1 MKQPNK
7 KFNPPTAAAPKKPL
21 TKAHLSSDSSSLNV
35 DGRRRVVIEGVR
47 PEIDGGRFPIKR
59 VVGESV
65 VVEADLFADGH
76 DEIAGVIRY
85 RHEREQ
91 EWTDVPLVFVENDRW
106 RASFKVLEQG
116 LYHYTV
122 TAWIDHFRSWQ
133 RDMRKR
139 VDADQDVRVDLLI
152 GRDLIKAAALHAD
165 GSDAERLSAIAR
177 AMEYGENREQT
188 LKTVLEQELADL
200 MARHADRPW
209 PTVYDKE
216 LAVIVDRVRAGFG
229 AWYEAFPRSCASEPG
244 RHGTFQD
251 CEARLPYVAGM
262 GFDVLYLPPIHP
274 IGRTFRKGKNND
286 PVGSPDSVGSPWA
299 IGAAEGGH
307 QAIHPDLGTPED
319 FRRLIGKA
327 KEQGLEIAL
336 DLAFQCSPDHPYVK
350 HHPEWFV
357 QRPDG
362 TIQYAE
368 NPPKK
373 YQDIYPL
380 NFESDQW
387 IPLWRELNAV
397 VVHWIE
403 QGVRIFR
410 VDNPHTKPFAFWQWL
425 IAEVKRDHPDVLFL
439 SEAFTRPKVM
449 YRLAK
454 MGFTQSYT
462 YFAWR
467 QTKSEL
473 TQYFTELTKTDVREY
488 FRPNLWPN
496 TPDIL
501 TEQLQHGG
509 RPTFM
514 SRFILAA
521 TLGANY
527 GIYGPAFELME
538 SRPQKAGSEEYLDS
552 EKYEIRTWDRER
564 ADSLRELICR
574 VNRIRRENA
583 AFHNDGSL
591 MFHHVDNEELIAY
604 SKRSVDGE
612 NVTLTVV
619 NLSPHHVHSG
629 WVRLDLQALGVQ
641 EDKPFQV
648 VDLLTDAYYTWQGP
662 RNYVQIDPHSVPA
675 HIFLVRRNLRSEQD
689 FDYFM

>member
-7 KFNPPTAAAPKKPL
+7 KPNLPAAAAPEKPV
-21 TKAHLSSDSSSLNV
+21 TEARPSSDGGSLNV

-59 VVGESV
+59 VVGQSV

-76 DEIAGVIRY
+76 DEIAGVVRY

-91 EWTDVPLVFVENDRW
+91 DWTDVPLVFVENDRW

-139 VDADQDVRVDLLI
+139 VAADQDVTVDLLI

-177 AMEYGENREQT
+177 AMEYGENREQR
-188 LKTVLEQELADL
+188 LKTVLEQEPADL
-200 MARHADRPW
+200 MARHADHPW
-209 PTVYDKE
+209 PAIYDKE
-216 LAVIVDRVRAGFG
+216 LVVIVDRDRAGFG

-251 CEARLPYVAGM
+251 CEARLPYIAGM

-307 QAIHPDLGTPED
+307 QAIHPDLGTRED
-319 FRRLIGKA
+319 FRRLIDKA
-327 KEQGLEIAL
+327 QEQDVEIAL

-380 NFESDQW
+380 NFENEQW
-387 IPLWRELNAV
+387 TPLWRELKEV

-410 VDNPHTKPFAFWQWL
+410 VDNPHTKPFVFWQWL

-439 SEAFTRPKVM
+439 SEAFTRPKIM

-454 MGFTQSYT
+454 VGFTQSYT

-467 QTKSEL
+467 QTKWEL

-501 TEQLQHGG
+501 TEQLQQGG
-509 RPTFM
+509 RPTFI

-552 EKYEIRTWDRER
+552 EKYEIRAWDRDR
-564 ADSLRELICR
+564 ADSLRELIRR

-583 AFHNDGSL
+583 AFHRDENL
-591 MFHHVDNEELIAY
+591 VFHHVDNEELIAY

-619 NLSPHHVHSG
+619 NLSPHYIHSG
-629 WVRLDLQALGVQ
+629 WVHLDLGSLGLQA
-641 EDKPFQV
+641 DKPFQV
-648 VDLLTDAYYTWQGP
+648 MDLLTDAYYTWEGP
-662 RNYVQIDPHSVPA
+662 RNYVRLDPHVLPA
-675 HIFLVRRNLRSEQD
+675 HIFLVRRNQP
-689 FDYFM
+689 

>member
-1 MKQPNK
+1 MKQSKQKP
-7 KFNPPTAAAPKKPL
+7 NPPTAVTLETQL
-21 TKAHLSSDSSSLNV
+21 TSTRLAGDGSDLGI

-59 VVGESV
+59 VVGQTV
-65 VVEADLFADGH
+65 VVEADLFTDGH
-76 DEIAGVIRY
+76 DEIAGVLRY
-85 RHEREQ
+85 RHEGEQ
-91 EWTDVPLVFVENDRW
+91 TWSELSLVFVENDRW
-106 RASFKVLEQG
+106 RASFEVRHQG
-116 LYHYTV
+116 LYYYTV

-139 VDADQDVRVDLLI
+139 VAADQDVTVDLLI
-152 GRDLIKAAALHAD
+152 GRDLIKAAALRAD
-165 GSDAERLSAIAR
+165 GGDAARLNAIAA
-177 AMEYGENREQT
+177 AMGHGEERERT
-188 LKTVLEQELADL
+188 VKTVLEPELADL
-200 MARHADRPW
+200 ITRYADHPW
-209 PTVYDKE
+209 PTIYDKE

-229 AWYEAFPRSCASEPG
+229 AWYEVFPRSCASDAG
-244 RHGTFQD
+244 RHGTFKD

-286 PVGSPDSVGSPWA
+286 PNGNSDSVGSPWA

-307 QAIHPDLGTPED
+307 TAIHPDLGTEED
-319 FRRLIGKA
+319 FRRLVRKS
-327 KEQGLEIAL
+327 EEHGLEVAL

-350 HHPEWFV
+350 QHPEWFMH
-357 QRPDG
+357 RPDG

-380 NFESDQW
+380 NFEKDQW
-387 IPLWRELNAV
+387 TPLWQELKDV
-397 VVHWIE
+397 VVHWID

-410 VDNPHTKPFAFWQWL
+410 VDNPHTKPCAFWQWL
-425 IAEVKRDHPDVLFL
+425 IGEVKRDHPDVLFL
-439 SEAFTRPKVM
+439 SEAFTRPKIM

-454 MGFTQSYT
+454 LGFTQSYT

-467 QTKSEL
+467 QSKWEL
-473 TQYFTELTKTDVREY
+473 IQYFTELTKTDVREF

-509 RPTFM
+509 RPIFM

-538 SRPQKAGSEEYLDS
+538 HRPQRQGSEEYLDS
-552 EKYEIRTWDRER
+552 EKYEIRAWDLDRP
-564 ADSLRELICR
+564 DSLKELICR
-574 VNRIRRENA
+574 VNRIRHENP
-583 AFHNDGSL
+583 AFQNDLSL
-591 MFHHVDNEELIAY
+591 IFHQVDNDELIAY
-604 SKRSVDGE
+604 SRRSADGK
-612 NVTLTVV
+612 NTVLIVV
-619 NLSPHHVHSG
+619 NLSPHYVHSG
-629 WVRLDLQALGVQ
+629 WVQLDLQALGLQ
-641 EDKPFQV
+641 TGNPYQV
-648 VDLLTDAYYTWQGP
+648 VDLLTDASYSWQGP
-662 RNYVQIDPHSVPA
+662 RNYVQLDPHSMPA
-675 HIFLVRRNLRSEQD
+675 HIFRIH
-689 FDYFM
+689 M

>member
-1 MKQPNK
+1 MPSALGFEEMKQSK
-7 KFNPPTAAAPKKPL
+7 KKSNPPADATSEKLL
-21 TKAHLSSDSSSLNV
+21 TKVRPSGDGDDLNG
-35 DGRRRVVIEGVR
+35 DGRRRVVIEGLR

-59 VVGESV
+59 VVGQSV
-65 VVEADLFADGH
+65 VVEADVFTDGH
-76 DEIAGVIRY
+76 DELACVLRY
-85 RHEREQ
+85 RHEREDA
-91 EWTDVPLVFVENDRW
+91 WTEVPLIFVENDRW
-106 RASFKVLEQG
+106 RASFEVREQG
-116 LYHYTV
+116 LYYYTV

-139 VDADQDVRVDLLI
+139 VIADQDVTVELLI
-152 GRDLIKAAALHAD
+152 GRDLIKAAAIRAD
-165 GSDAERLSAIAR
+165 GADAERLNEIAT
-177 AMEYGENREQT
+177 AMGHAEERECA
-188 LKTVLEQELADL
+188 LKTILERELTDL
-200 MARHADRPW
+200 MARYVDHRW
-209 PTVYDKE
+209 PTTYDKE
-216 LAVIVDRVRAGFG
+216 LAVIVDRDRAGFG
-229 AWYEAFPRSCASEPG
+229 AWYEAFPRSCAKEPG

-251 CEARLPYVAGM
+251 CEARLRYIAGM

-286 PVGSPDSVGSPWA
+286 PNGNSDSVGSPWA
-299 IGAAEGGH
+299 IGAGDGGH
-307 QAIHPDLGTPED
+307 TAIHSDLGTPED
-319 FRRLIGKA
+319 FRQLIGKA
-327 KEQGLEIAL
+327 REQGMEVAL

-387 IPLWRELNAV
+387 APLWRELKEI
-397 VVHWIE
+397 VVHWID

-410 VDNPHTKPFAFWQWL
+410 VDNPHTKPFVFWYWL
-425 IAEVKRDHPDVLFL
+425 IAEVKREHPDVLFL
-439 SEAFTRPKVM
+439 SEAFTRPKIM

-454 MGFTQSYT
+454 LGFTQSYT

-467 QTKSEL
+467 QTRSEL

-509 RPTFM
+509 RASFM

-538 SRPQKAGSEEYLDS
+538 QRPHKQGSEEYLDS
-552 EKYEIRTWDRER
+552 EKYEIRVWDLDRR
-564 ADSLRELICR
+564 DSLKELIR
-574 VNRIRRENA
+574 LVNRIRRENV
-583 AFHNDGSL
+583 AFHNDQSL

-604 SKRSVDGE
+604 SKRSADGE

-619 NLSPHHVHSG
+619 NLSPHYVHSG
-629 WVRLDLQALGVQ
+629 WVHLDLQGLGVRA
-641 EDKPFQV
+641 DRPFQV
-648 VDLLTDAYYTWQGP
+648 VDLLTKASYTWEGP
-662 RNYVQIDPHSVPA
+662 RNYVQLDPHSMPA
-675 HIFLVRRNLRSEQD
+675 HIFLVRREL
-689 FDYFM
+689 

>member
-1 MKQPNK
+1 MKHHK
-7 KFNPPTAAAPKKPL
+7 KAERPQAANIVGIPGIE
-21 TKAHLSSDSSSLNV
+21 
-35 DGRRRVVIEGVR
+35 GRRRVVIEGVR

-59 VVGESV
+59 VVGQSV

-85 RHEREQ
+85 RHAREAD
-91 EWTDVPLVFVENDRW
+91 WTDVPLTFVENDRW
-106 RASFKVLEQG
+106 QASFNVPEQG
-116 LYHYTV
+116 IYYYTV
-122 TAWIDHFRSWQ
+122 TSWIDHFRSWQ

-139 VDADQDVRVDLLI
+139 IAAGQDVTVDLLI
-152 GRDLIKAAALHAD
+152 GRDHIKAAALRAGGAD
-165 GSDAERLSAIAR
+165 GERLNEIA
-177 AMEYGENREQT
+177 ATMGHGEEREQT
-188 LKTVLEQELADL
+188 LKMVLEQELTDL
-200 MARHADRPW
+200 MTRNADHPW
-209 PTVYDKE
+209 PTIYDKE
-216 LAVIVDRVRAGFG
+216 LVVVVDRDKAGFS
-229 AWYEAFPRSCASEPG
+229 AWYEVFPRSCASDPG
-244 RHGTFQD
+244 RHGTFKD
-251 CEARLPYVAGM
+251 CEARLPYIAGM

-286 PVGSPDSVGSPWA
+286 PNGSPDSVGSPWA

-307 QAIHPDLGTPED
+307 TAIHPDLGTEED
-319 FRRLIGKA
+319 FKRLVGKS
-327 KEQGLEIAL
+327 KEHGLEIAL
-336 DLAFQCSPDHPYVK
+336 DLALQCSPDHPYVK
-350 HHPEWFV
+350 HHTEWFV

-387 IPLWRELNAV
+387 AALWREMKDV

-425 IAEVKRDHPDVLFL
+425 IAEVKREHPDVLFL
-439 SEAFTRPKVM
+439 SEAFTRPKIM

-454 MGFTQSYT
+454 LGFTQSYT

-467 QTKSEL
+467 QTKWEL

-509 RPTFM
+509 RPAFM
-514 SRFILAA
+514 SRLILAA

-538 SRPQKAGSEEYLDS
+538 SRPQKQGSEEYLDS
-552 EKYEIRTWDRER
+552 EKYEIRAWDLDRS
-564 ADSLRELICR
+564 DSLQEFIGR
-574 VNRIRRENA
+574 VNRIRRDHR
-583 AFHNDGSL
+583 AFRHDHSL
-591 MFHHVDNEELIAY
+591 VFHQVDNEELLAY

-612 NVTLTVV
+612 NVVLMVV
-619 NLSPHHVHSG
+619 NLSPHYVHSG
-629 WVRLDLQALGVQ
+629 WVHLDLDALGVQ
-641 EDKPFQV
+641 ADKPFQV
-648 VDLLTDAYYTWQGP
+648 VDLLTDAFYTWAGP
-662 RNYVQIDPHSVPA
+662 RNYVRLDPHSLPA
-675 HIFLVRRNLRSEQD
+675 HVFLVRCDL
-689 FDYFM
+689 

>member
-1 MKQPNK
+1 MKQSK
-7 KFNPPTAAAPKKPL
+7 KKSNPPAAATSEKPL
-21 TKAHLSSDSSSLNV
+21 TKVRPSGGGDDLNV
-35 DGRRRVVIEGVR
+35 DGRRRVVIEGLR

-59 VVGESV
+59 VVGQPV
-65 VVEADLFADGH
+65 VVETDIFADGH
-76 DEIAGVIRY
+76 DEIGGVIRY

-91 EWTDVPLVFVENDRW
+91 HWTDVPLIFVENDRW
-106 RASFKVLEQG
+106 RASFEVREQG
-116 LYHYTV
+116 LYYYTV
-122 TAWIDHFRSWQ
+122 TAWIDPFRSWQ

-139 VDADQDVRVDLLI
+139 VAADQDVTVDLLI
-152 GRDLIKAAALHAD
+152 GRDLIKASALRAD
-165 GSDAERLSAIAR
+165 GADAERLTAIAT
-177 AMEYGENREQT
+177 AMEHGEERELT
-188 LKTVLEQELADL
+188 LKTVLGQELTDL
-200 MARHADRPW
+200 MARHADHSW
-209 PTVYDKE
+209 PTLYDKE

-229 AWYEAFPRSCASEPG
+229 AWYEAFPRSCATEPG

-251 CEARLPYVAGM
+251 CEARLPYIAGM

-307 QAIHPDLGTPED
+307 TAIHSDLGTPED
-319 FRRLIGKA
+319 FRRLIGRA
-327 KEQGLEIAL
+327 QEQGLEIAL

-380 NFESDQW
+380 NFESDRW
-387 IPLWRELNAV
+387 APLWQELKEV
-397 VVHWIE
+397 VVHWID

-410 VDNPHTKPFAFWQWL
+410 VDNPHTKPFAFWHWL
-425 IAEVKRDHPDVLFL
+425 IAEVKRNHPDVLFL
-439 SEAFTRPKVM
+439 SEAFTRPKIM
-449 YRLAK
+449 YRLGK
-454 MGFTQSYT
+454 VGFTQSYT

-473 TQYFTELTKTDVREY
+473 TQYFTELTETDVREY

-509 RPTFM
+509 RPIFM

-521 TLGANY
+521 TLGTSY

-552 EKYEIRTWDRER
+552 EKYEVRAWDRDR
-564 ADSLRELICR
+564 ADSLRELIGR

-583 AFHNDGSL
+583 AFHNDENL
-591 MFHHVDNEELIAY
+591 MFHHVDNEELVVY
-604 SKRSVDGE
+604 SKRSVDGV

-619 NLSPHHVHSG
+619 NLSPHSVHSG
-629 WVRLDLQALGVQ
+629 WVHLDLGALGLQ
-641 EDKPFQV
+641 ADKPFQV
-648 VDLLTDAYYTWQGP
+648 KDLLTEAYYTWQGP
-662 RNYVQIDPHSVPA
+662 RNYVQLDPHVLPA
-675 HIFLVRRNLRSEQD
+675 HIFLVQSNL
-689 FDYFM
+689 

>member
-1 MKQPNK
+1 MKQPK
-7 KFNPPTAAAPKKPL
+7 KKPNPPAVATSEEPSTNARPL
-21 TKAHLSSDSSSLNV
+21 SDGSGLV
-35 DGRRRVVIEGVR
+35 EGRRRVVIEGVR

-59 VVGESV
+59 VVGQSV
-65 VVEADLFADGH
+65 VVEADVFADGH
-76 DEIAGVIRY
+76 DEIAGAIRY

-91 EWTDVPLVFVENDRW
+91 HWTDVPLIFVENDRW
-106 RASFKVLEQG
+106 RASFEVREQG
-116 LYHYTV
+116 LYYYTV
-122 TAWIDHFRSWQ
+122 IAWIDHFRSWQ

-139 VDADQDVRVDLLI
+139 VTAGQDVTMDLLI
-152 GRDLIKAAALHAD
+152 GRDLIKAAALRAD
-165 GSDAERLSAIAR
+165 GADADRLKTIAT
-177 AMEYGENREQT
+177 AMEHGEERERIPE
-188 LKTVLEQELADL
+188 TVLEQELLDL
-200 MARHADRPW
+200 MARHADYPW
-209 PTVYDKE
+209 PTIYDKE
-216 LAVIVDRVRAGFG
+216 LTVIVDRGRAGFG
-229 AWYEAFPRSCASEPG
+229 AWYEAFPRSCAPEPG
-244 RHGTFQD
+244 RHGTFHD
-251 CEARLPYVAGM
+251 CEARLPYIAGM

-286 PVGSPDSVGSPWA
+286 PVGSSDSVGSPWA

-307 QAIHPDLGTPED
+307 QAIHPDLGTSED
-319 FRRLIGKA
+319 FRRLISKA
-327 KEQGLEIAL
+327 QEQGMEVAL

-350 HHPEWFV
+350 QHPEWFV

-380 NFESDQW
+380 NFENDRWAS
-387 IPLWRELNAV
+387 LWRELKEV
-397 VVHWIE
+397 VIHWID

-410 VDNPHTKPFAFWQWL
+410 VDNPHTKPFAFWEWL
-425 IAEVKRDHPDVLFL
+425 IAEVKRDYPDVLFL

-454 MGFTQSYT
+454 LGFTQSYT

-467 QTKSEL
+467 QTKWEL

-509 RPTFM
+509 RPIFM

-521 TLGANY
+521 TLGASY

-552 EKYEIRTWDRER
+552 EKYEIRTWDRDR
-564 ADSLRELICR
+564 ADSLKEFICR

-583 AFHNDGSL
+583 AFHNDASL
-591 MFHHVDNEELIAY
+591 MFHHVDNDELIAY
-604 SKRSVDGE
+604 SKHSVDGE

-619 NLSPHHVHSG
+619 NLSPHYVHSG
-629 WVRLDLQALGVQ
+629 WVQLDLEALGMQ
-641 EDKPFQV
+641 SDKPFQV
-648 VDLLTDAYYTWQGP
+648 VDLLTDAYYTWQGS
-662 RNYVQIDPHSVPA
+662 RNYVQIDPYSVPA
-675 HIFLVRRNLRSEQD
+675 HVFVIRRNLRTEHD

>member
-1 MKQPNK
+1 MKRPKKKPNL
-7 KFNPPTAAAPKKPL
+7 PAAAAAAPEKPV
-21 TKAHLSSDSSSLNV
+21 TEARPSIDGGSLNV

-59 VVGESV
+59 VVGQSV

-91 EWTDVPLVFVENDRW
+91 DWTDVPLLFVENDRW

-139 VDADQDVRVDLLI
+139 VAADQDVTVDLLI

-165 GSDAERLSAIAR
+165 GSDAEQLSAIAR
-177 AMEYGENREQT
+177 AMEYGGERKQA

-200 MARHADRPW
+200 MARHAVHPW
-209 PTVYDKE
+209 PTIYDKE
-216 LAVIVDRVRAGFG
+216 LGVIVDRARARFG

-244 RHGTFQD
+244 HHGTFQD
-251 CEARLPYVAGM
+251 CETRLPYIAGM

-299 IGAAEGGH
+299 IGAAAGGH
-307 QAIHPDLGTPED
+307 QAIHQDLGTPED

-327 KEQGLEIAL
+327 REQDLEIAL

-380 NFESDQW
+380 NFENDQW
-387 IPLWRELNAV
+387 TPLWRELKEV

-425 IAEVKRDHPDVLFL
+425 ITEVKRDHPDVLFL
-439 SEAFTRPKVM
+439 SEAFTRPKIM

-454 MGFTQSYT
+454 VGFTQSYT

-467 QTKSEL
+467 QTKWEL

-501 TEQLQHGG
+501 TEQLQQGG
-509 RPTFM
+509 RPTFI

-552 EKYEIRTWDRER
+552 EKYEIRAWDRDR

-574 VNRIRRENA
+574 VNRIRRENV
-583 AFHNDGSL
+583 AFHHDENL
-591 MFHHVDNEELIAY
+591 VFHHVDNEELIAY

-612 NVTLTVV
+612 NVTLMVV
-619 NLSPHHVHSG
+619 NLSAHYIHSG
-629 WVRLDLQALGVQ
+629 WVDLDLQALGVQ
-641 EDKPFQV
+641 ADKSFQI
-648 VDLLTDAYYTWQGP
+648 VDLLTDAYYTWEGP
-662 RNYVQIDPHSVPA
+662 RNYVRLDPYSMPA
-675 HIFLVRRNLRSEQD
+675 HIFLIRV
-689 FDYFM
+689 

>member
-1 MKQPNK
+1 MKRSKKQPN
-7 KFNPPTAAAPKKPL
+7 PPTTAMPEKPL
-21 TKAHLSSDSSSLNV
+21 TTARPSSEVGGLD

-59 VVGESV
+59 VVGQSV
-65 VVEADLFADGH
+65 VVEADVLADGH

-85 RHEREQ
+85 RHEREEQ
-91 EWTDVPLVFVENDRW
+91 WTDVPLIFVENDRW
-106 RASFKVLEQG
+106 RASFEVLEPG
-116 LYHYTV
+116 LYYYTV
-122 TAWIDHFRSWQ
+122 IAWIDRFRSWQ

-139 VDADQDVRVDLLI
+139 VTAGQDVTMDLLI
-152 GRDLIKAAALHAD
+152 GRDLIKAAALRAD
-165 GSDAERLSAIAR
+165 RADAQRLNAIVTAIEHGEERER
-177 AMEYGENREQT
+177 T
-188 LKTVLEQELADL
+188 LKTVLEQELTDL
-200 MARHADRPW
+200 MARYADHPW
-209 PTVYDKE
+209 PTIYDQE
-216 LAVIVDRVRAGFG
+216 LAVRVDRARAGFS
-229 AWYEAFPRSCASEPG
+229 AWYEVFPRSCASEPG

-251 CEARLPYVAGM
+251 CEALLPYIAGM

-286 PVGSPDSVGSPWA
+286 PAGGPNSVGSPWA
-299 IGAAEGGH
+299 IGAQEGGH
-307 QAIHPDLGTPED
+307 TAMHPDLGTAED
-319 FRRLIGKA
+319 FKRLIGTANK
-327 KEQGLEIAL
+327 QGLEIAL

-350 HHPEWFV
+350 QHPEWFV

-387 IPLWRELNAV
+387 AALWLELKAV
-397 VVHWIE
+397 VLHWID

-454 MGFTQSYT
+454 LGFSQSYT

-473 TQYFTELTKTDVREY
+473 IQYFTELTNTDVREF

-509 RPTFM
+509 RPAFM
-514 SRFILAA
+514 SRLILAA

-538 SRPQKAGSEEYLDS
+538 SRPQQPGSEEYLDS
-552 EKYEIRTWDRER
+552 EKYEIRTWDRDR
-564 ADSLRELICR
+564 TDSLKELICR
-574 VNRIRRENA
+574 LNRIRRENA
-583 AFHNDGSL
+583 AFHHDANL
-591 MFHHVDNEELIAY
+591 TFHHVDNEELIAY

-612 NVTLTVV
+612 NVTLVVV
-619 NLSPHHVHSG
+619 NLSPHYIHSG
-629 WVRLDLQALGVQ
+629 WVHLNLDALGMQ
-641 EDKPFQV
+641 GDKPFQV
-648 VDLLTDAYYTWQGP
+648 VDLLTEAYYTWEGP
-662 RNYVQIDPHSVPA
+662 RNYVQLDPHSLPA
-675 HIFLVRRNLRSEQD
+675 HIFLVRRHLRTEQN

>member
-7 KFNPPTAAAPKKPL
+7 KFNPPAAAAPEKPL
-21 TKAHLSSDSSSLNV
+21 TEARPSSDGSSLDV

-59 VVGESV
+59 VVGQSV
-65 VVEADLFADGH
+65 VVEADVFTDGH

-91 EWTDVPLVFVENDRW
+91 NWTDVPLIFVENDRW
-106 RASFKVLEQG
+106 RASFEVREQG
-116 LYHYTV
+116 LYYYTV
-122 TAWIDHFRSWQ
+122 IAWIDHFLSWQ

-139 VDADQDVRVDLLI
+139 VAADQDVTIDLLI
-152 GRDLIKAAALHAD
+152 GRDLINAAALRAD
-165 GSDAERLSAIAR
+165 GADAERLNAIAA
-177 AMEYGENREQT
+177 AMERGEGHGWT

-200 MARHADRPW
+200 MARHTDHPW
-209 PTVYDKE
+209 PTIYDKE
-216 LAVIVDRVRAGFG
+216 LTVIVDRVKAGFS
-229 AWYEAFPRSCASEPG
+229 AWYEAFPRSCAAEPG

-251 CEARLPYVAGM
+251 CEALLPYIAGM

-274 IGRTFRKGKNND
+274 IGRTFRKGKNNE

-299 IGAAEGGH
+299 IGAREGGH

-319 FRRLIGKA
+319 FRRFIGKA
-327 KEQGLEIAL
+327 KEQGLEVAL
-336 DLAFQCSPDHPYVK
+336 DLAFQCSPDHSYVK

-380 NFESDQW
+380 NFESDRW
-387 IPLWRELNAV
+387 EDLWRELKNV
-397 VVHWIE
+397 VVHWID

-425 IAEVKRDHPDVLFL
+425 IVEVKRDYPDVLFL

-454 MGFTQSYT
+454 LGFTQSYT

-467 QTKSEL
+467 QTKEEL
-473 TQYFTELTKTDVREY
+473 IQYFTELTKTEVREY

-509 RPTFM
+509 RPAFM

-552 EKYEIRTWDRER
+552 EKYEIRVWDRAR

-583 AFHNDGSL
+583 AFHNDENL
-591 MFHHVDNEELIAY
+591 IFHHVDNEELIAY
-604 SKRSVDGE
+604 SRRSVDGE

-619 NLSPHHVHSG
+619 NLSPHYIHSG
-629 WVRLDLQALGVQ
+629 WVHLDLQALGVRA
-641 EDKPFQV
+641 DKPFQI
-648 VDLLTDAYYTWQGP
+648 VDLLTEVYYTWEGP
-662 RNYVQIDPHSVPA
+662 RNYVRLDPRSLPA
-675 HIFLVRRNLRSEQD
+675 HIFLVR
-689 FDYFM
+689 M

>member
-1 MKQPNK
+1 MKQSK
-7 KFNPPTAAAPKKPL
+7 KKPNPPTPGTSETPL
-21 TKAHLSSDSSSLNV
+21 TKVCSSSDGSSLDV

-59 VVGESV
+59 VVGQSV
-65 VVEADLFADGH
+65 VVEADVFTDGH
-76 DEIAGVIRY
+76 DEIAGIIRY

-91 EWTDVPLVFVENDRW
+91 DWTDAPLVFVENDRW
-106 RASFKVLEQG
+106 RASFEVREQG
-116 LYHYTV
+116 LYYYTV
-122 TAWIDHFRSWQ
+122 AAWIDHFRSWQ

-139 VDADQDVRVDLLI
+139 IAADQDVTMDLLI
-152 GRDLIKAAALHAD
+152 GRDLIKAAALRAEDAD
-165 GSDAERLSAIAR
+165 GARLQAIAAAMEHPQDAERIL
-177 AMEYGENREQT
+177 E
-188 LKTVLEQELADL
+188 LVLEPELTGLIATY
-200 MARHADRPW
+200 AERPW
-209 PTVYDKE
+209 PTVYERE
-216 LAVIVDRVRAGFG
+216 LAVIVDRIRAGFG
-229 AWYEAFPRSCASEPG
+229 AWYEAFPRSCASQPG
-244 RHGTFQD
+244 RHGTFHD
-251 CEARLPYVAGM
+251 CEARLPYIAGM

-274 IGRTFRKGKNND
+274 IGRTFRKGRNND
-286 PVGSPDSVGSPWA
+286 PAGSPDSVGSPWA
-299 IGAAEGGH
+299 IGAREGGH
-307 QAIHPDLGTPED
+307 MAIHPDLGTPED

-327 KEQGLEIAL
+327 QEQGMEVAL

-387 IPLWRELNAV
+387 ASLWRELKEIV
-397 VVHWIE
+397 MHWID

-425 IAEVKRDHPDVLFL
+425 IAEVKRDYPDVLFL

-454 MGFTQSYT
+454 LGFTQSYT

-467 QTKSEL
+467 QTKWEL
-473 TQYFTELTKTDVREY
+473 IQYFTELTKTDVREY

-514 SRFILAA
+514 SRLILAA

-527 GIYGPAFELME
+527 GIYGPVFELME

-552 EKYEIRTWDRER
+552 EKYEIRTWNRER
-564 ADSLRELICR
+564 ADSLKELICR

-583 AFHNDGSL
+583 AFHNDANL
-591 MFHHVDNEELIAY
+591 TFHQVDNEELIAY
-604 SKRSVDGE
+604 SKSSVDGE

-629 WVRLDLQALGVQ
+629 WVQLDLEALGVPA
-641 EDKPFQV
+641 DKPFQV
-648 VDLLTDAYYTWQGP
+648 VDLLTDAYYTWQGS

-675 HIFLVRRNLRSEQD
+675 HVFVIRRHLRTEHD

>member
-1 MKQPNK
+1 MKQQK
-7 KFNPPTAAAPKKPL
+7 KKTKDRMPMAAEKPV
-21 TKAHLSSDSSSLNV
+21 KAVTPSGNGSGLEV
-35 DGRRRVVIEGVR
+35 EGRRRAVIERVR
-47 PEIDGGRFPIKR
+47 PEVDGGRFAIKR
-59 VVGESV
+59 VVGQSV
-65 VVEADLFADGH
+65 VVEADVFADGH
-76 DEIAGVIRY
+76 DEIAGVLRY
-85 RHEREQ
+85 RHEREDNWS
-91 EWTDVPLVFVENDRW
+91 EMPLAFVDNDRW
-106 RASFKVLEQG
+106 RASFDVRQQG
-116 LYHYTV
+116 LYYYSV

-139 VDADQDVRVDLLI
+139 VAANQDVAVDLLI
-152 GRDLIKAAALHAD
+152 GRDLIKAAAARAAGAH
-165 GSDAERLSAIAR
+165 GERLNAIAA
-177 AMEYGENREQT
+177 AMGHEEEREWT
-188 LKTVLEQELADL
+188 LTTVLGHEVADL
-200 MARHADRPW
+200 MALYAERCW
-209 PTVYDKE
+209 PTVYDRE
-216 LAVIVDRVRAGFG
+216 LAVVVDRSKAGFS
-229 AWYEAFPRSCASEPG
+229 AWYEAFPRSCSSEPG

-251 CEARLPYVAGM
+251 CEARLPYIAGM

-274 IGRTFRKGKNND
+274 IGRMFRKGKNND
-286 PVGSPDSVGSPWA
+286 PAGSPDSVGSPWA
-299 IGAAEGGH
+299 IGAREGGH
-307 QAIHPDLGTPED
+307 TAIHPDLGTAED
-319 FRRLIGKA
+319 FARLLSKA
-327 KEQGLEIAL
+327 NEQGLEIAL
-336 DLAFQCSPDHPYVK
+336 DLAFQCAPDHPYVK
-350 HHPEWFV
+350 QHPEWFV

-387 IPLWRELNAV
+387 DVLWRELKAV
-397 VVHWIE
+397 VLHWID

-425 IAEVKRDHPDVLFL
+425 IGEVKRDYPDVLFL

-454 MGFTQSYT
+454 LGFTQSYT

-467 QTKSEL
+467 QTKPEL
-473 TQYFTELTKTDVREY
+473 TQYFTELTKTDVREF

-514 SRFILAA
+514 ARLVLAA

-538 SRPQKAGSEEYLDS
+538 ARPQKPGSEEYLDS
-552 EKYEIRTWDRER
+552 EKYEIRTWDRDR
-564 ADSLRELICR
+564 SDSLKELICR

-583 AFHNDGSL
+583 AFHNDASL
-591 MFHHVDNEELIAY
+591 MFHQVDNDELIAY

-619 NLSPHHVHSG
+619 NLSPHYVHSG
-629 WVRLDLQALGVQ
+629 WVQLDLEALGIQ
-641 EDKPFQV
+641 ADKPFQV
-648 VDLLTDAYYTWQGP
+648 VDLLTDAYYTWQGS
-662 RNYVQIDPHSVPA
+662 RNYVQIDPQSVPA
-675 HIFLVRRNLRSEQD
+675 HLFVIRRNLRTEQD

>member
-1 MKQPNK
+1 MGMKQPK
-7 KFNPPTAAAPKKPL
+7 EKTDRPVAAAPEKPL
-21 TKAHLSSDSSSLNV
+21 PKARPSSNGSSLDV

-59 VVGESV
+59 VLGQSV
-65 VVEADLFADGH
+65 VVEADVFTDGH
-76 DEIAGVIRY
+76 DEITGMIRY

-91 EWTDVPLVFVENDRW
+91 QWTDVPLVFVENDRW
-106 RASFKVLEQG
+106 RASFEVLEQG
-116 LYHYTV
+116 LYCYTV
-122 TAWIDHFRSWQ
+122 IGWIDHFRSWQ

-139 VDADQDVRVDLLI
+139 VAADQDVTVNLLI
-152 GRDLIKAAALHAD
+152 GRDLIQAAALRAA
-165 GSDAERLSAIAR
+165 GVDAERLNAIAT
-177 AMEYGENREQT
+177 AMEHGEQREQT

-200 MARHADRPW
+200 MARHADHPW
-209 PTVYDKE
+209 PTTYDKE

-229 AWYEAFPRSCASEPG
+229 AWYEAFPRSCATEPG

-251 CEARLPYVAGM
+251 CEAHLPYIAGM

-274 IGRTFRKGKNND
+274 IGWTFRKGKNND
-286 PVGSPDSVGSPWA
+286 PVGNPDSVGSPWA

-307 QAIHPDLGTPED
+307 QAIHSDLGTPED
-319 FRRLIGKA
+319 FRRLVGKA
-327 KEQGLEIAL
+327 QEQGLEIAL

-350 HHPEWFV
+350 QHPEWFV

-380 NFESDQW
+380 NFESDRW
-387 IPLWRELNAV
+387 DDLWRELKDV
-397 VVHWIE
+397 VVHWIDE
-403 QGVRIFR
+403 GVRIFR

-425 IAEVKRDHPDVLFL
+425 IAEVKRDQPDVLFL
-439 SEAFTRPKVM
+439 AEAFTRPKVM

-454 MGFTQSYT
+454 LGFTQSYT

-473 TQYFTELTKTDVREY
+473 TQYFTELTKTDVREF
-488 FRPNLWPN
+488 FRSNLWPN

-509 RPTFM
+509 RASFV
-514 SRFILAA
+514 SRFVLAA

-538 SRPQKAGSEEYLDS
+538 SRAQRSGSEEYLDS
-552 EKYEIRTWDRER
+552 EKYEIRAWDRDR
-564 ADSLRELICR
+564 VDSLRELICR

-583 AFHNDGSL
+583 AFHHDENL
-591 MFHHVDNEELIAY
+591 VFHPVDNEELIAY

-619 NLSPHHVHSG
+619 NLSPHYVHSG
-629 WVRLDLQALGVQ
+629 WVQLDLHALGLQ
-641 EDKPFQV
+641 TGSPYQM
-648 VDLLTDAYYTWQGP
+648 VDLLTEACYTWEGP
-662 RNYVQIDPHSVPA
+662 RNYLKLDPHSMPA
-675 HIFLVRRNLRSEQD
+675 HIFLIRRNLTNRT
-689 FDYFM
+689 

>member
-1 MKQPNK
+1 MKQPK
-7 KFNPPTAAAPKKPL
+7 KTKGKDTREVDVAGAPGI
-21 TKAHLSSDSSSLNV
+21 

-47 PEIDGGRFPIKR
+47 PEIEGGRFPIKR
-59 VVGESV
+59 VVGQSV
-65 VVEADLFADGH
+65 TVEADVFADGH
-76 DEIAGVIRY
+76 DEIAGVVRY

-91 EWTDVPLVFVENDRW
+91 EWTDVPLTLVENDRW
-106 RASFKVLEQG
+106 RASFDVLEQG
-116 LYHYTV
+116 MYYYTV

-139 VDADQDVRVDLLI
+139 VAADQDVTVELLI
-152 GRDLIKAAALHAD
+152 GRDLIKAASIRAEGA
-165 GSDAERLSAIAR
+165 DAERLNAIAAVLGRGEERER
-177 AMEYGENREQT
+177 A

-200 MARHADRPW
+200 MRRHADQPW
-209 PTVYDKE
+209 PITYDKE
-216 LAVIVDRVRAGFG
+216 LAVVVDRDKAGFS
-229 AWYEAFPRSCASEPG
+229 AWYELFPRSCTSDPR
-244 RHGTFQD
+244 RHGTFKD

-286 PVGSPDSVGSPWA
+286 PNGSPDSVGSPWA

-307 QAIHPDLGTPED
+307 RAIHPDLGTEED
-319 FRRLIGKA
+319 FRRLVTKS
-327 KEQGLEIAL
+327 KEHGLEIAL
-336 DLAFQCSPDHPYVK
+336 DLAFQCAPDHPYVK
-350 HHPEWFV
+350 QHPEWFV

-380 NFESDQW
+380 NFESDRW
-387 IPLWRELNAV
+387 DDLWRELKDV
-397 VVHWIE
+397 VLYWIGH
-403 QGVRIFR
+403 GVRIFR
-410 VDNPHTKPFAFWQWL
+410 VDNPHTKPFAFWHWL
-425 IAEVKRDHPDVLFL
+425 IREVKRDHPDVLFL

-454 MGFTQSYT
+454 LGFTQSYT

-467 QTKSEL
+467 QTKWEL
-473 TQYFTELTKTDVREY
+473 TQYFTELTKTDVREF

-501 TEQLQHGG
+501 TEQLQQGG
-509 RPTFM
+509 RASFM

-552 EKYEIRTWDRER
+552 EKYEIRSWDLDRP
-564 ADSLRELICR
+564 DSLRELICR
-574 VNRIRRENA
+574 VNRIRRENT
-583 AFHNDGSL
+583 AFHSDENL
-591 MFHHVDNEELIAY
+591 MFHHVDTEELIAY
-604 SKRSVDGE
+604 SKRSGDGK
-612 NVTLTVV
+612 NAILTVV
-619 NLSPHHVHSG
+619 NLSPQHVHSG
-629 WVRLDLQALGVQ
+629 WVHLDLQALGVQ
-641 EDKPFQV
+641 PDQPFQV
-648 VDLLTDAYYTWQGP
+648 EDLLTETYYTWRGP
-662 RNYVQIDPHSVPA
+662 RNYVQLDPHSMPA
-675 HIFLVRRNLRSEQD
+675 HIFLVRSTLRTERD

>member
-1 MKQPNK
+1 MKS
-7 KFNPPTAAAPKKPL
+7 PKKKSDFPAVATSDQPS
-21 TKAHLSSDSSSLNV
+21 TKRRSLSDVGGLV
-35 DGRRRVVIEGVR
+35 DGRCRVVIEEVR

-59 VVGESV
+59 VVGETV
-65 VVEADLFADGH
+65 VVEADVFADGH
-76 DEIAGVIRY
+76 DEIAGALRY

-91 EWTDVPLVFVENDRW
+91 HWTDVPLVFLQNDRW
-106 RASFKVLEQG
+106 RASFEVLEQG
-116 LYHYTV
+116 LYYYTV
-122 TAWIDHFRSWQ
+122 IAWIDRFRSWQ

-139 VDADQDVRVDLLI
+139 VTADQDVTMHLLV
-152 GRDLIKAAALHAD
+152 GRDLIKAAALRAA
-165 GSDAERLSAIAR
+165 GMDAEQLNAIAT
-177 AMEYGENREQT
+177 AMEQDGQEHGRMP
-188 LKTVLEQELADL
+188 KIVLEEKLLDL
-200 MARHADRPW
+200 MTRHADHPW

-216 LAVIVDRVRAGFG
+216 LMVIVDRARAGFG

-244 RHGTFQD
+244 RHGTFHD
-251 CEARLPYVAGM
+251 CEARLPYIAGM
-262 GFDVLYLPPIHP
+262 GFDVLYLPPVHP

-286 PVGSPDSVGSPWA
+286 PAGSPDSVGSPWA
-299 IGAAEGGH
+299 IGASEGGH
-307 QAIHPDLGTPED
+307 TAIHPDLGTPED
-319 FRRLIGKA
+319 FRRLIGKVR
-327 KEQGLEIAL
+327 EHGMEIAL

-350 HHPEWFV
+350 QHPEWFV

-380 NFESDQW
+380 SFESDGW
-387 IPLWRELNAV
+387 VSLWRELKEV
-397 VVHWIE
+397 VTYWID
-403 QGVRIFR
+403 QGVKIFR

-454 MGFTQSYT
+454 LGFTQSYT

-467 QTKSEL
+467 QTKWEL
-473 TQYFTELTKTDVREY
+473 TQYFTELAQTDVREC

-509 RPTFM
+509 RAIFM

-538 SRPQKAGSEEYLDS
+538 SRPLKPGSEEYLDS
-552 EKYEIRTWDRER
+552 EKYEIRTWDWDR
-564 ADSLRELICR
+564 ADSLKELICR

-583 AFHNDGSL
+583 AFHNDASL
-591 MFHHVDNEELIAY
+591 VFHHVDNDELIAY

-619 NLSPHHVHSG
+619 NLSPHYIHSG
-629 WVRLDLQALGVQ
+629 WLQLNLEALGV
-641 EDKPFQV
+641 EANTPFQA
-648 VDLLTDAYYTWQGP
+648 VDLLTDAYYTWQGA

-675 HIFLVRRNLRSEQD
+675 HIFVIRRHLRTERD
-689 FDYFM
+689 FDYFI